1 MYLREKLSR
10 MQFLDSYKD
19 LFLEYLLANRFDMAP
34 HNLYEPVDYILG
46 LGGKRIRPLL
56 LLMAADIAGKNAG
69 DALPAAMAVEVFHNF
84 TLLHDDIM
92 DEAPLRRGKA
102 TVHEKYDTNTAILS
116 GDVMMI
122 SAYRFL
128 EDYKPE
134 IAIKLLKIFNKM
146 AVEVCEGQ
154 QLDMDFETREDVAI
168 PEYIDMITYK
178 TSVLLGAAIQM
189 GAIIGGLDDKSANHL
204 YHFGKNIGI
213 SFQMQDDMLDTF
225 GEPKV
230 GKQPGGDII
239 QNKKTYLY
247 LKTLQLV
254 SDSEKEELL
263 GLYKT
268 RPSDTATKVARVRE
282 IMKSAHVI
290 LHSDEVKSEY
300 KNLAFSHLDALKMT
314 NEQLNQFRS
323 FGDYL
328 LKRNV

>member
-1 MYLREKLSR
+1 ME
-10 MQFLDSYKD
+10 FLDSYKN
-19 LFLEYLLANRFDMAP
+19 LFLEYLVANKFDKAP
-34 HNLYEPVDYILG
+34 HNLYHPVDYILE

-56 LLMAADIAGKNAG
+56 LLMAADIAGKKAG
-69 DALPAAMAVEVFHNF
+69 EALPAAMSVEVFHNF

-128 EDYKPE
+128 EDYEPE

-146 AVEVCEGQ
+146 AIEVCEGQ
-154 QLDMDFETREDVAI
+154 QMDMDFETRENVAVT
-168 PEYIDMITYK
+168 EYFDMITYK
-178 TSVLLGAAIQM
+178 TSVLIGAAIQM
-189 GAIIGGLDDKSANHL
+189 GAIIGGMDDQSANHL
-204 YHFGKNIGI
+204 YHYGKNIGVA
-213 SFQMQDDMLDTF
+213 FQMQDDVLDTF

-247 LKTLQLV
+247 LKTLELV

-263 GLYKT
+263 ALYIA
-268 RPSDTATKVARVRE
+268 RPADTTTKVSRVRE
-282 IMKSAHVI
+282 IMTSAHVL
-290 LHSDEVKSEY
+290 LHSDEVKNEY
-300 KNLAFSHLDALKMT
+300 KNLAFSHLDAVQMSD
-314 NEQLNQFRS
+314 EQLNQFRS
-323 FGDYL
+323 FGEYL